1 MLSNKILPDET
12 RAGQENRAHVHKAG
26 RYQQMT
32 PMPAD
37 GGVARAPAPN
47 DIPLER
53 GICSSNPMTLDP
65 HSAGRHSTD
74 NLPNRAPERPR
85 TQRTE
90 ETRRRIYSRN
100 TDYKY

>member
-1 MLSNKILPDET
+1 MSNKIVSDPTYD
-12 RAGQENRAHVHKAG
+12 GNENRKHIAGRG

-37 GGVARAPAPN
+37 GGPIGATSPGEMGP
-47 DIPLER
+47 
-53 GICSSNPMTLDP
+53 GILGAPMTLDP
-65 HSAGRHSTD
+65 HKAGRHSSD